1 MCPHNWRCPGVIWC
15 HPKSR
20 HGHISI
26 LPLLWLIRRDT
37 VLWVFTNWARRP
49 VKQFVRITVVDECC
63 EQYQGVPPTNTFCHL
78 KEDIILIQAHV
89 HSTAPEMDYFPWCMA
104 LKVIILRSTQRLFSL
119 PIRICGTNWMNPHL
133 IIDLKRRRWPWGA
146 IGRVGG
152 KRGGGL
158 THGDTWPLIW
168 AAQSERSADSPE
180 ARFFGEW
187 NIITR

>member
-1 MCPHNWRCPGVIWC
+1 MVTSQYSLRSSRKRYRLVGVYKLGKEACQTVCPDNSCWWMLWTI
-15 HPKSR
+15 SR
-20 HGHISI
+20 SS
-26 LPLLWLIRRDT
+26 
-37 VLWVFTNWARRP
+37 
-49 VKQFVRITVVDECC
+49 
-63 EQYQGVPPTNTFCHL
+63 PTNTFCHL

-152 KRGGGL
+152 KKGGGL

-168 AAQSERSADSPE
+168 AAQSGRSADAPE
-180 ARFFGEW
+180 AHFFGEW
-187 NIITR
+187 NVITR